1 MAKYIGTMLDG
12 RIINLKSTDDKIV
25 RIVQNDK
32 DTTVINFEIT
42 KDAGFDD
49 ISLANI
55 NVHINYNNV
64 NADTNENVTD
74 VYDAQDW
81 EGDSYIVKFS
91 WRLGSN
97 ASVYAGKCYFQIVIT
112 ATDENDVIIRQW
124 SSTICSIEVVR
135 SLEDVNITQPKSF
148 VDLVTQ
154 VKKSVSDGKS
164 KVASAITEKGVNTEA
179 TDTFDVIA
187 ENIGKIQTGTSNTQ
201 VINSTLVSEPIK
213 TKVSH
218 KKVEI
223 TENGE
228 IISIG

>member
-1 MAKYIGTMLDG
+1 MAKYIGTMSDG
-12 RIINLKSTDDKIV
+12 RIINLKSVDDKIV

-42 KDAGFDD
+42 KDAGFDN

-148 VDLVTQ
+148 IDYITQ

-164 KVASAITEKGVNTEA
+164 KVASAITEKGVATEA
-179 TDTFDVIA
+179 TDTFATMA
-187 ENIGKIQTGTSNTQ
+187 ENIRNIPSGNICGLYVLRAPWSNPYGVIGNIYGVLPLSETQ
-201 VINSTLVSEPIK
+201 EVSQ
-213 TKVSH
+213 
-218 KKVEI
+218 
-223 TENGE
+223 
-228 IISIG
+228 

>member
-12 RIINLKSTDDKIV
+12 RIINLKSEDDKIV

-42 KDAGFDD
+42 KDAGFDN

-97 ASVYAGKCYFQIVIT
+97 ASVYAGRCYFQIVIT

-124 SSTICSIEVVR
+124 SSAVCSIEVVR
-135 SLEDVNITQPKSF
+135 SLEDVNVTQPKSF
-148 VDLVTQ
+148 VDFVTQ

-164 KVASAITEKGVNTEA
+164 KVASAITDKGVATEA
-179 TDTFDVIA
+179 TDTFDIIAGNIRKIPSGEMYGLCVLWEPWANPYGVI
-187 ENIGKIQTGTSNTQ
+187 SNNYGL
-201 VINSTLVSEPIK
+201 IP
-213 TKVSH
+213 
-218 KKVEI
+218 
-223 TENGE
+223 
-228 IISIG
+228 

>member
-1 MAKYIGTMLDG
+1 MAKYIGTMSDG
-12 RIINLKSTDDKIV
+12 RIINLKSVDDKIV

-42 KDAGFDD
+42 KDAGFDN

-97 ASVYAGKCYFQIVIT
+97 ASVYAGRCYFQIVIT

-124 SSTICSIEVVR
+124 SSAVCSIEVVR

-148 VDLVTQ
+148 VDFVTQ

-164 KVASAITEKGVNTEA
+164 KVASAITDKGVATEA
-179 TDTFDVIA
+179 TDTFDIIAGNIRKIPSGEMYGLCVLWEPWANPYGVI
-187 ENIGKIQTGTSNTQ
+187 SNNYGL
-201 VINSTLVSEPIK
+201 IP
-213 TKVSH
+213 
-218 KKVEI
+218 
-223 TENGE
+223 
-228 IISIG
+228 

>member
-1 MAKYIGTMLDG
+1 MAKYIGTMSDG
-12 RIINLKSTDDKIV
+12 RIINLKSVDDKIV

-32 DTTVINFEIT
+32 DTTIIDFEIT
-42 KDAGFDD
+42 KDARFDD

-148 VDLVTQ
+148 VDFVTQ

-164 KVASAITEKGVNTEA
+164 KVASAITDKGVSTEA

-187 ENIGKIQTGTSNTQ
+187 ENVGKIQTGISLTQIIGTTTTTSNC
-201 VINSTLVSEPIK
+201 EDIK
-213 TKVSH
+213 TIVTH
-218 KKVEI
+218 EPYVE
-223 TENGE
+223 
-228 IISIG
+228 

>member
-1 MAKYIGTMLDG
+1 MAKYIGTMSDG
-12 RIINLKSTDDKIV
+12 RIINLKSVDDKIV

-32 DTTVINFEIT
+32 DTTIIDFEIT

-124 SSTICSIEVVR
+124 SSAVCSIEVVR
-135 SLEDVNITQPKSF
+135 SLEDVNVTQPKSF

-164 KVASAITEKGVNTEA
+164 KVASAITDKGISTEA
-179 TDTFDVIA
+179 TDTFDTMT
-187 ENIGKIQTGTSNTQ
+187 ENIRKISSGEMYGLCVLWEPWANPYGVISNNYGL
-201 VINSTLVSEPIK
+201 IPEEVS
-213 TKVSH
+213 
-218 KKVEI
+218 
-223 TENGE
+223 
-228 IISIG
+228 

>member
-12 RIINLKSTDDKIV
+12 RIINLKSEDDKIV

-42 KDAGFDD
+42 KDAGFDN

-97 ASVYAGKCYFQIVIT
+97 ASVYAGRCYFQIVIT

-124 SSTICSIEVVR
+124 SSAVCSIEVVR
-135 SLEDVNITQPKSF
+135 SLEDVNVTQPKSF
-148 VDLVTQ
+148 VDFVTQ

-164 KVASAITEKGVNTEA
+164 KVASAITDKGVATLA
-179 TDTFDVIA
+179 TDTFDIIAGNIRKIPSGEMYGLCVLWEPWANPYGVI
-187 ENIGKIQTGTSNTQ
+187 SNNYGL
-201 VINSTLVSEPIK
+201 IP
-213 TKVSH
+213 
-218 KKVEI
+218 
-223 TENGE
+223 
-228 IISIG
+228 